1 MKIIFIFL
9 VLQLV
14 NVILS
19 TIRSIL
25 TIKGGKL
32 VASFINA
39 GYFAFYTIV
48 LIYTVADFPL
58 WVKVAIT
65 FGTNL
70 IGVFIVKLIEQK
82 MRKDRLWKIEG
93 TADYNTVNTE
103 NLINELT
110 CNDISFNYIDIE
122 KYMIVNC
129 YCETQTDSKIV
140 KELFDRY
147 NVKYFASE
155 TKIM

>member
-1 MKIIFIFL
+1 MQGTLLF
-9 VLQLV
+9 
-14 NVILS
+14 
-19 TIRSIL
+19 
-25 TIKGGKL
+25 
-32 VASFINA
+32 
-39 GYFAFYTIV
+39 
-48 LIYTVADFPL
+48 ADFPL